1 MNKSKRSSNFEE
13 VVVVVNSSIY
23 ADRRLNVQRE
33 KKNRSSTQFLLTGK
47 MRSERSGRI
56 KETYFSNIDI
66 KVIHIVK
73 VCH

>member
-1 MNKSKRSSNFEE
+1 MQKIIQFDE
-13 VVVVVNSSIY
+13 VVVVNSSIY
-23 ADRRLNVQRE
+23 ADRRLNEQR
-33 KKNRSSTQFLLTGK
+33 KKILFSTQFLLTGK